1 MPIYFRAILI
11 DPDSSLVTVGLCGS
25 LAEEKQKRRYEA
37 VFVAK
42 LNDCVRSGFCPSGR
56 EACRRQF
63 ENILKDSD
71 PRLRKSCRGSF
82 LQRV

>member
-11 DPDSSLVTVGLCGS
+11 DPDSSLVTVGLWGS

-56 EACRRQF
+56 ARLIQKTT
-63 ENILKDSD
+63 LDSSKGGRND
-71 PRLRKSCRGSF
+71 
-82 LQRV
+82 